1 MPHASVNDRAS
12 EGAKR
17 RRVGTHVL
25 LGRVTVVAVV
35 EARAAATAVML
46 AVGSHGIGASPTRD
60 HCSCRVAPG

>member
-1 MPHASVNDRAS
+1 M
-12 EGAKR
+12 
-17 RRVGTHVL
+17 L